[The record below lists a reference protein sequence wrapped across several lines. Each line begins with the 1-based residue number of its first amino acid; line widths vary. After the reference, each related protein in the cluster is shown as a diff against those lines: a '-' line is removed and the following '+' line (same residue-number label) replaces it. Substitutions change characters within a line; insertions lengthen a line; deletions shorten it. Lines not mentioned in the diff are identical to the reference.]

1 METIIVHPRNQKEQ
15 AAIEG
20 VLKALDIAY
29 HKQEETSY
37 DREFV
42 IKAEKSTGQTEDVWK
57 LE

>member
-29 HKQEETSY
+29 NKQEETSY
-37 DREFV
+37 DRVFV
-42 IKAEKSTGQTEDVWK
+42 IKAEKNKGQTEDVWK

>member
-29 HKQEETSY
+29 HTQAETLY
-37 DREFV
+37 DRDFAS
-42 IKAEKSTGQTEDVWK
+42 KAEKNKGQTEDVWK

>member
-29 HKQEETSY
+29 HKQEETLY
-37 DREFV
+37 DRDFV
-42 IKAEKSTGQTEDVWK
+42 NKSEKNKEHTEDVWK